1 MASSSL
7 RLALCGAASLLVAC
21 PSAASPDASEPDAS
35 ALVDAFVTD
44 VAPVDAD
51 TGDAPDTVIERV
63 DAALDVPDASEPDA
77 GIDGG
82 IDGGTDAWLDAA
94 MLVDAP
100 SPAAP
105 LDARP
110 NDAGPAD
117 AAITRVNDSVTNPTA
132 TPIPP
137 FATCTVT
144 IFTDTIS
151 GAEHRTPCT
160 DIAYPFYPPSAG
172 PHFSQWASFNTYS
185 APIPWGFLVH
195 SLEHGAVILLYN
207 CATATDCDAV
217 RAEFASIITDHGL
230 DPLCRDEDW
239 SSRIIV
245 VPDPTL
251 SVPIAAVAW
260 RNVYQA
266 TCLDSPSLRS
276 FVDAHYGMATES
288 LCLPGVD
295 FSASAW
301 CP

>member
-1 MASSSL
+1 M
-7 RLALCGAASLLVAC
+7 
-21 PSAASPDASEPDAS
+21 
-35 ALVDAFVTD
+35 
-44 VAPVDAD
+44 
-51 TGDAPDTVIERV
+51 
-63 DAALDVPDASEPDA
+63 
-77 GIDGG
+77 
-82 IDGGTDAWLDAA
+82 
-94 MLVDAP
+94 
-100 SPAAP
+100 
-105 LDARP
+105 
-110 NDAGPAD
+110 
-117 AAITRVNDSVTNPTA
+117 
-132 TPIPP
+132 
-137 FATCTVT
+137 
-144 IFTDTIS
+144 
-151 GAEHRTPCT
+151 
-160 DIAYPFYPPSAG
+160 
-172 PHFSQWASFNTYS
+172 
-185 APIPWGFLVH
+185 H

>member
-1 MASSSL
+1 MSLPSL
-7 RLALCGAASLLVAC
+7 RLALYGAAALLIAC
-21 PSAASPDASEPDAS
+21 PASPDASEPDAS
-35 ALVDAFVTD
+35 VLVDASNED
-44 VAPVDAD
+44 AAQADAADAD
-51 TGDAPDTVIERV
+51 AAIEML
-63 DAALDVPDASEPDA
+63 DAALESPDTAMMEAGVDASFDA
-77 GIDGG
+77 
-82 IDGGTDAWLDAA
+82 AVLLDA
-94 MLVDAP
+94 
-100 SPAAP
+100 
-105 LDARP
+105 DARAT
-110 NDAGPAD
+110 DAGPVD
-117 AAITRVNDSVTNPTA
+117 AAITRVNDSVTNPPA

-144 IFTDTIS
+144 TSVDTIS

-195 SLEHGAVILLYN
+195 SLEHGALVLLYN

-217 RAEFASIITDHGL
+217 RAEFASIITDRGV
-230 DPLCRDEDW
+230 DPICRDEDW

-266 TCLDSPSLRS
+266 TCLDSASLRA
-276 FVDAHYGMATES
+276 FVDAHYGMASES
-288 LCLPGVD
+288 VCFPGVD
-295 FSASAW
+295 FSASTW

>member
-1 MASSSL
+1 MSSSSL
-7 RLALCGAASLLVAC
+7 RLLLCGAASLLVAC
-21 PSAASPDASEPDAS
+21 PNHASPDASEPDAS
-35 ALVDAFVTD
+35 APVDAF
-44 VAPVDAD
+44 AADAAHID
-51 TGDAPDTVIERV
+51 AATHDAPDAVVEML
-63 DAALDVPDASEPDA
+63 DAALDMPDASEPDA
-77 GIDGG
+77 GM
-82 IDGGTDAWLDAA
+82 DASFDAA
-94 MLVDAP
+94 VLLDAP
-100 SPAAP
+100 SLDAP
-105 LDARP
+105 PDARP
-110 NDAGPAD
+110 SDAGPAD
-117 AAITRVNDSVTNPTA
+117 AAITRVNDSVTTPAA

-144 IFTDTIS
+144 TSTDTIS

-207 CATATDCDAV
+207 CASATDCDAV

>member
-1 MASSSL
+1 MSSSCL

-21 PSAASPDASEPDAS
+21 PSTATLDASEPDAS
-35 ALVDAFVTD
+35 AAVDAF
-44 VAPVDAD
+44 APDAAQAD
-51 TGDAPDTVIERV
+51 AAADDAPDAVVEML
-63 DAALDVPDASEPDA
+63 DAALEVPDASEPDA
-77 GIDGG
+77 GM
-82 IDGGTDAWLDAA
+82 DASFDAA
-94 MLVDAP
+94 VVAPDAP
-100 SPAAP
+100 PSPDAAP
-105 LDARP
+105 DARP
-110 NDAGPAD
+110 SDAGPAD
-117 AAITRVNDSVTNPTA
+117 AAIMRMTDSVTNPSA

-144 IFTDTIS
+144 TSTDTIS

-172 PHFSQWASFNTYS
+172 PHYSQWASFNTYS

-195 SLEHGAVILLYN
+195 SMEHGAVILLYN
-207 CATATDCDAV
+207 CATASDCDAV
-217 RAEFASIITDHGL
+217 RTEYASIITDHGL

-251 SVPIAAVAW
+251 TVPIAAVAW

-266 TCLDSPSLRS
+266 TCLDSTSLRA

-295 FSASAW
+295 FSASTW